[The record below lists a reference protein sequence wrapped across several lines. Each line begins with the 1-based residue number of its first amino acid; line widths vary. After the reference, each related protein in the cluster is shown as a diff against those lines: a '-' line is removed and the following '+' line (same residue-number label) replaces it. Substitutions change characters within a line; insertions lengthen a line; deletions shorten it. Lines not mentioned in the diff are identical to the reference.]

1 MLEYSELYPIQNG
14 HRMMQ
19 SLDGMWKF
27 QFDPEEIGEKSGW
40 ENGLPA
46 PVSMPVPSSF
56 ADFFTDHKERDY
68 CGDFWYE
75 TEFYLPAEWRNKKI
89 WLRFGSITHRGTVYC
104 NGMEITSHEGGF
116 LPVLAD
122 ISTVAKPGQVNQVV
136 VKINNELNETSLPC
150 GATKILNNGR
160 KLAKPYFDFLIT
172 LDYREVCG

>member
-56 ADFFTDHKERDY
+56 ADFLQTIKSETIVVISGMKQNFTFRQNGAIKKSGYVLEALHIV
-68 CGDFWYE
+68 GQSIVM
-75 TEFYLPAEWRNKKI
+75 EWRSQAMKVDFCRC
-89 WLRFGSITHRGTVYC
+89 WLTFQQWQNQGKSIR
-104 NGMEITSHEGGF
+104 
-116 LPVLAD
+116 LL
-122 ISTVAKPGQVNQVV
+122 
-136 VKINNELNETSLPC
+136 
-150 GATKILNNGR
+150 
-160 KLAKPYFDFLIT
+160 
-172 LDYREVCG
+172 